1 MKRDEF
7 RGWLEKSGRAPS
19 ATKIRVSY
27 VAGIERRM
35 RALGSPFETIDA
47 AYDADG
53 LEQLRTALAAMTRDY
68 QEGGTTYR
76 ALMPNSDGSRH
87 RLNGFRN
94 ALESYVRF
102 RRMPDLPA
110 ASAPGEDVD
119 VPPPTNLIL
128 YGPPGTGKTYATA
141 AEAVRLC
148 DGEVPEKRSELM
160 TRYAKL
166 REAGQIRFV
175 TFHQSYSYEDF
186 VEGLR
191 PVSPDTNDAGSDS
204 DGPGFR
210 LAPVKGVFR
219 EICARAEQARKRGG
233 SAPFEMGE
241 RRVFK
246 MSLGRAGVE
255 DEVYDAA
262 LAGGYIVLG
271 WGGEVD
277 WSDPAYKDFEAVKA
291 RWNEIEPGVSG
302 NSGNVAQVWSFR
314 GYMREG
320 DLVVVSAGNH
330 AFRAIGEIT
339 GDYRYD
345 PTGFRTYNHRRDVR
359 WLLVLDEPL
368 AVEEIY
374 GKPFTQQS
382 CYRLAEDHLKREA
395 LSRLLPGADV
405 EEDLPPDQFVLV
417 IDEINRA
424 NVSKVL
430 GELITLLESDKR
442 LGAENE
448 IRLTLPYS
456 GDAFG
461 VPDNLHIVGTMNTAD
476 RSIALLDTALRRRF
490 EFRELMPNPDLLA
503 AAGTATGLDL
513 AGFLRRI
520 NERIEYLVDRER
532 QVGHAYLMACR
543 TRAEVDE
550 AMRFK
555 VIPLLQE
562 YFFEDWSKVA
572 FVLGDPSGQR
582 FLERR
587 TLKPPPGLAEDG
599 AEPRESWR
607 VRDVFT
613 SDAYDPA

>member
-1 MKRDEF
+1 
-7 RGWLEKSGRAPS
+7 
-19 ATKIRVSY
+19 
-27 VAGIERRM
+27 
-35 RALGSPFETIDA
+35 
-47 AYDADG
+47 
-53 LEQLRTALAAMTRDY
+53 
-68 QEGGTTYR
+68 
-76 ALMPNSDGSRH
+76 MPNSDGSRH

-94 ALESYVRF
+94 ALESYRRF
-102 RRMPDLPA
+102 RDAPNL
-110 ASAPGEDVD
+110 APGPDVLGDVD
-119 VPPPTNLIL
+119 VPTPTNLIL

-160 TRYAKL
+160 ARYAKL
-166 REAGQIRFV
+166 REAGQSRFV

-191 PVSPDTNDAGSDS
+191 PVSPDTGGEVSDG

-233 SAPFEMGE
+233 SAPFDMGE

-255 DEVYDAA
+255 DEVYEGA
-262 LAGGYIVLG
+262 LAGGYVVLG

-277 WSDPAYKDFEAVKA
+277 WSDPVYKDYEAVKA

-302 NSGNVAQVWSFR
+302 NSGNVVQVWSFR
-314 GYMREG
+314 GHMREG
-320 DLVVVSAGNH
+320 DLVVVPAGNH

-359 WLLVLDEPL
+359 WLLKLDEPL
-368 AVEEIY
+368 GVDEIY
-374 GKPFTQQS
+374 AKPFTQQS
-382 CYRLAEDHLKREA
+382 CYRLSDDHIKREA
-395 LSRLLPGADV
+395 LARLLPGEAIED
-405 EEDLPPDQFVLV
+405 DLPPDQFVLV
-417 IDEINRA
+417 VDEINRA

-430 GELITLLESDKR
+430 GELITLLEPDKR
-442 LGAENE
+442 LGGENE

-490 EFRELMPNPDLLA
+490 VFRELMPRPELLA
-503 AAGTATGLDL
+503 AASAATGIDL
-513 AGFLRRI
+513 GEFLRRV

-532 QVGHAYLMACR
+532 QIGHAYLMACH

-550 AMRFK
+550 AMRLK

-562 YFFEDWSKVA
+562 YFFEDWGKVA
-572 FVLGDPSGQR
+572 LVLGDPTGQR
-582 FLERR
+582 FLERIK
-587 TLKPPPGLAEDG
+587 LKPPPGLDDDG
-599 AEPRESWR
+599 AEPRVSWR
-607 VRDVFT
+607 VRDSFPL
-613 SDAYDPA
+613 DAYGAA